1 MSNLQTC
8 ASLQDAT
15 GTLEYRLTNDCMF
28 HVVFQKN
35 PKALLGLCASLLHM
49 HPEEIRSVEVLNPLE
64 FKKMP
69 TDKAFV
75 LDLKVMLNDNRIL
88 NFEVQVIDEKD
99 WPERSL
105 TYTCRA
111 FDHLQKGQSYL
122 DVKPVRHIGFLDY
135 DLKDFT
141 PEFYATYQL
150 LNIKNHEIYSSKF
163 ALSVV
168 NLNQIELAT
177 EEDRKYGIDHWAR
190 LFKATTWEAIKKM
203 AQENEYISSAA
214 ETMFESSQDASM
226 RIFLEGVEEANRI
239 RRGQERR
246 MEEAAATIAKHEA
259 IIAEN
264 EATIAKHE
272 AIIAENEA
280 TIAKHEAIIVENEAT
295 IAKHEA
301 IIVENEATIAKHE
314 ATIVEMDG
322 VIAEK
327 DKMLAKK
334 DEEIARLKA
343 LLEKK

>member
-1 MSNLQTC
+1 MANLQTC

-111 FDHLQKGQSYL
+111 FDQLKRGESYL

-135 DLKDFT
+135 DLKNFT
-141 PEFYATYQL
+141 PEFYSTYQL
-150 LNIKNHEIYSSKF
+150 LNVKNHEIYSSKF

-177 EEDRKYGIDHWAR
+177 AEDRKYGIDHWAR

-214 ETMFESSQDASM
+214 ETMFESSQDESM
-226 RIFLEGVEEANRI
+226 RIFMEGVEEANRI
-239 RRGQERR
+239 RRTQERR
-246 MEEAAATIAKHEA
+246 MEEAAATIAKHETL
-259 IIAEN
+259 IAEN
-264 EATIAKHE
+264 EATIAKKE

-280 TIAKHEAIIVENEAT
+280 TIAKKEAIISENEAT
-295 IAKHEA
+295 IAKKEA
-301 IIVENEATIAKHE
+301 IIAENEVTIAKKEAIISENEATISKKE
-314 ATIVEMDG
+314 AI
-322 VIAEK
+322 IAE
-327 DKMLAKK
+327 K

-343 LLEKK
+343 LLENK

>member
-1 MSNLQTC
+1 MANLQTC

-15 GTLEYRLTNDCMF
+15 GELDYRLTNDCMF

-75 LDLKVMLNDNRIL
+75 LDLKVMLNDDRIL

-105 TYTCRA
+105 TYACRA
-111 FDHLQKGQSYL
+111 FDHLKKGESYL

-135 DLKDFT
+135 SLKDFT

-150 LNIKNHEIYSSKF
+150 LNVKNHEIYSSKF

-177 EEDRKYGIDHWAR
+177 EEDRTYGIDHWAQ
-190 LFKATTWEAIKKM
+190 LFKATT
-203 AQENEYISSAA
+203 
-214 ETMFESSQDASM
+214 
-226 RIFLEGVEEANRI
+226 
-239 RRGQERR
+239 
-246 MEEAAATIAKHEA
+246 
-259 IIAEN
+259 
-264 EATIAKHE
+264 
-272 AIIAENEA
+272 
-280 TIAKHEAIIVENEAT
+280 
-295 IAKHEA
+295 
-301 IIVENEATIAKHE
+301 
-314 ATIVEMDG
+314 
-322 VIAEK
+322 
-327 DKMLAKK
+327 
-334 DEEIARLKA
+334 
-343 LLEKK
+343 

>member
-1 MSNLQTC
+1 MANLQNC

-15 GTLEYRLTNDCMF
+15 GALEYRLTNDCMF

-49 HPEEIRSVEVLNPLE
+49 HPEKIRSVEVLNPLE

-75 LDLKVMLNDNRIL
+75 LDLKVMLNDERIL

-105 TYTCRA
+105 TYACRT
-111 FDHLQKGQSYL
+111 FDQLQKGESYL

-150 LNIKNHEIYSSKF
+150 LNIKNHEIYSGKF

-177 EEDRKYGIDHWAR
+177 EEDREYGIDHWAR

-214 ETMFESSQDASM
+214 ETMFESSQDESM
-226 RIFLEGVEEANRI
+226 RIFMEGVEEANRI
-239 RRGQERR
+239 RRGQELRI
-246 MEEAAATIAKHEA
+246 EQAEATIARKEA
-259 IIAEN
+259 IIAEK
-264 EATIAKHE
+264 ESTI
-272 AIIAENEA
+272 I
-280 TIAKHEAIIVENEAT
+280 
-295 IAKHEA
+295 
-301 IIVENEATIAKHE
+301 
-314 ATIVEMDG
+314 EMDE

-327 DKMLAKK
+327 NAAIVEKDEVIAEKNAAIVEKDEVIAKK
-334 DEEIARLKA
+334 DEEIARLKL
-343 LLEKK
+343 LLENK

>member
-1 MSNLQTC
+1 MTNLQTC

-111 FDHLQKGQSYL
+111 FDQLKRGESYL

-135 DLKDFT
+135 DLKNFT

-150 LNIKNHEIYSSKF
+150 LNVKNHEIYSSKF

-177 EEDRKYGIDHWAR
+177 AEDRKYGIDHWAR

-214 ETMFESSQDASM
+214 ETMFESSQDESM
-226 RIFLEGVEEANRI
+226 RIFMEGVEEANRI
-239 RRGQERR
+239 RRTQERR
-246 MEEAAATIAKHEA
+246 MEEAAATIAKHETL
-259 IIAEN
+259 IAEN
-264 EATIAKHE
+264 EATIAKKEAIISENEATIAKKE
-272 AIIAENEA
+272 AIIAENEV
-280 TIAKHEAIIVENEAT
+280 TIAKKEAIISENEAT
-295 IAKHEA
+295 ISKKEA
-301 IIVENEATIAKHE
+301 II
-314 ATIVEMDG
+314 
-322 VIAEK
+322 AE
-327 DKMLAKK
+327 K

-343 LLEKK
+343 LLENK

>member
-1 MSNLQTC
+1 MANLQTC

-15 GTLEYRLTNDCMF
+15 GALEYRLTNDCMF

-75 LDLKVMLNDNRIL
+75 LDLKVMLNDDRIL

-105 TYTCRA
+105 TYACRA
-111 FDHLQKGQSYL
+111 FDQLKKGESYL

-135 DLKDFT
+135 ILKDFT

-150 LNIKNHEIYSSKF
+150 LNVKNHEIYSSKF

-177 EEDRKYGIDHWAR
+177 EEDRTYGIDHWAQ

-214 ETMFESSQDASM
+214 ETMFESSQDESM
-226 RIFLEGVEEANRI
+226 RIFMEGVEEANRI
-239 RRGQERR
+239 RRTQERR
-246 MEEAAATIAKHEA
+246 MEEAAATIAKHET
-259 IIAEN
+259 IIAEAA
-264 EATIAKHE
+264 ATIAKHE
-272 AIIAENEA
+272 TTIAEAAA
-280 TIAKHEAIIVENEAT
+280 TIAKHETTIAEAAAT
-295 IAKHEA
+295 IAKHE
-301 IIVENEATIAKHE
+301 T
-314 ATIVEMDG
+314 T
-322 VIAEK
+322 IAEK
-327 DKMLAKK
+327 DDIITKK

-343 LLEKK
+343 LLENK

>member
-1 MSNLQTC
+1 MANLQTC

-75 LDLKVMLNDNRIL
+75 LDLKVMLNDDRIL

-105 TYTCRA
+105 TYACRT
-111 FDHLQKGQSYL
+111 FDQLQKGESYL

-135 DLKDFT
+135 DLKEFT
-141 PEFYATYQL
+141 PEFYSTYQL

-177 EEDRKYGIDHWAR
+177 EEDREYGIDHWAR

-214 ETMFESSQDASM
+214 ETMFESSQDESI
-226 RIFLEGVEEANRI
+226 RIFMEGVEEANRI
-239 RRGQERR
+239 RRGQELRIER
-246 MEEAAATIAKHEA
+246 AEATIARKEA
-259 IIAEN
+259 IIA
-264 EATIAKHE
+264 
-272 AIIAENEA
+272 
-280 TIAKHEAIIVENEAT
+280 
-295 IAKHEA
+295 
-301 IIVENEATIAKHE
+301 
-314 ATIVEMDG
+314 EMDG
-322 VIAEK
+322 VIAKMDDVIAEK
-327 DKMLAKK
+327 DDVIAMK
-334 DEEIARLKA
+334 DAAIVEKDDVIAMKDAAIVEKDGVIAMKDAEIARLKA
-343 LLEKK
+343 LLENK

>member
-1 MSNLQTC
+1 MANLQNCT
-8 ASLQDAT
+8 SLQDAT

-75 LDLKVMLNDNRIL
+75 LDLKVMLNDDRIL

-105 TYTCRA
+105 TYACRT
-111 FDHLQKGQSYL
+111 FDQLQKGETYL
-122 DVKPVRHIGFLDY
+122 DVKPVRQIGFLDY

-150 LNIKNHEIYSSKF
+150 LNVKNHEIYSSKF

-226 RIFLEGVEEANRI
+226 RIFMEGVEEANRI
-239 RRGQERR
+239 RRTQEKR
-246 MEEAAATIAKHEA
+246 MEEAAATIAKNEA
-259 IIAEN
+259 LIAEN
-264 EATIAKHE
+264 EATIARKE
-272 AIIAENEA
+272 ALIAENEA
-280 TIAKHEAIIVENEAT
+280 TIARKEAL
-295 IAKHEA
+295 
-301 IIVENEATIAKHE
+301 
-314 ATIVEMDG
+314 
-322 VIAEK
+322 IAEK
-327 DKMLAKK
+327 EAAIVEKDEVIAKK

-343 LLEKK
+343 LLESK

>member
-1 MSNLQTC
+1 MANLQNCT
-8 ASLQDAT
+8 SLQDAT

-69 TDKAFV
+69 TDKAFF
-75 LDLKVMLNDNRIL
+75 LDLKVMLNDDRIL

-105 TYTCRA
+105 TYACRT
-111 FDHLQKGQSYL
+111 FDQLQKGETYL
-122 DVKPVRHIGFLDY
+122 DVKPVRQIGFLDY

-150 LNIKNHEIYSSKF
+150 LNVKNHEIYSSKF

-226 RIFLEGVEEANRI
+226 RIFMEGVEEANRI
-239 RRGQERR
+239 RRTQEKR
-246 MEEAAATIAKHEA
+246 MEEAAATIAKNEA
-259 IIAEN
+259 LIAEN
-264 EATIAKHE
+264 EATIARKE
-272 AIIAENEA
+272 ALIAENEA
-280 TIAKHEAIIVENEAT
+280 TIARKEAL
-295 IAKHEA
+295 
-301 IIVENEATIAKHE
+301 
-314 ATIVEMDG
+314 
-322 VIAEK
+322 IAEK
-327 DKMLAKK
+327 EAAIVEKDEVIAKK

-343 LLEKK
+343 LLESK

>member
-8 ASLQDAT
+8 ASLKEAT
-15 GTLEYRLTNDCMF
+15 GKLDYRLTNDCMF

-64 FKKMP
+64 FKNLP

-75 LDLKVMLNDNRIL
+75 LDLKVMLNDDRIL
-88 NFEVQVIDEKD
+88 NFEVQVVDEKD

-105 TYTCRA
+105 TYACRT
-111 FDHLQKGQSYL
+111 FDQLQKGETYL
-122 DVKPVRHIGFLDY
+122 DVKPIRQIGFLDY
-135 DLKDFT
+135 DLKEFT

-150 LNIKNHEIYSSKF
+150 LNVMNHELYSDKF

-214 ETMFESSQDASM
+214 ETMFESSQDLSM
-226 RIFLEGVEEANRI
+226 RIYLEGVEEANRI
-239 RRGQERR
+239 RRTQEVR
-246 MEEAAATIAKHEA
+246 MEQAAAAIERKEA
-259 IIAEN
+259 IIAEKEADLAEKN
-264 EATIAKHE
+264 E
-272 AIIAENEA
+272 IIAEREADLAEKNE
-280 TIAKHEAIIVENEAT
+280 I
-295 IAKHEA
+295 
-301 IIVENEATIAKHE
+301 
-314 ATIVEMDG
+314 
-322 VIAEK
+322 IAEK
-327 DKMLAKK
+327 EA
-334 DEEIARLKA
+334 EIARLKA
-343 LLEKK
+343 LLATK